1 MLPLRPFHPGDSVH
15 EIDGTLQGV
24 VLRTSPSGVVVEC
37 LDGLEHFFKADEL
50 VHDFP
55 WSVGQGVPPQSI
67 AQQKGDAAPRKHAE
81 KVQRVDLHL
90 PENDNGHRALE
101 RQLAKLRSAL
111 GASGWD
117 RVVVVHG
124 VGEGILRNAVHT
136 FVRNETPYRIG
147 KSSASETEVI
157 RL

>member
-81 KVQRVDLHL
+81 KAQHL
-90 PENDNGHRALE
+90 GVERAYNLSYRSKLSVPNAGAYNEIWKQVMGH
-101 RQLAKLRSAL
+101 
-111 GASGWD
+111 
-117 RVVVVHG
+117 
-124 VGEGILRNAVHT
+124 
-136 FVRNETPYRIG
+136 
-147 KSSASETEVI
+147 
-157 RL
+157 